1 MADPYG
7 RAIRDHFHDQ
17 QDEPLLNRH
26 GNEVSQH
33 SQINDLY
40 FSDFDTE
47 HEDNKWI
54 GSWLD
59 GPLLDIGAG
68 AGRHTLYFQD
78 HFEAVAIEVSTHL
91 VEVMRKR
98 GVHDARQVD
107 MFDIRDEF
115 ERDQF
120 KSALMIGTQLGL
132 TASLQ
137 GLRQFLGD
145 LSFVTTPD
153 ATAVLDS
160 YHPAKSVEFEVP
172 GFQPDPTQG
181 AASRI
186 MQFEYEDDLSE
197 PLLFRFF
204 SPERL
209 EEAVVGTGWEISE
222 IRRHP
227 SDPPEVVQYR
237 AALTKRLLN

>member
-17 QDEPLLNRH
+17 QDEPLLNRY
-26 GNEVSQH
+26 GNEVSEH

-40 FSDFDTE
+40 FNDFDIE
-47 HEDNKWI
+47 HEDNEWI
-54 GSWLD
+54 ASWLD
-59 GPLLDIGAG
+59 GSLLDIGAG
-68 AGRHTLYFQD
+68 TGRHALYFQD
-78 HFEAVAIEVSTHL
+78 HFETVAIEVSQHL
-91 VEVMRKR
+91 VGVMQER
-98 GVHDARQVD
+98 GVHDARHVSI
-107 MFDIRDEF
+107 FDICDEF

-145 LSFVTTPD
+145 LAFVTTPD
-153 ATAVLDS
+153 AIAVLDS
-160 YHPAKSVEFEVP
+160 YHPVNSMEFEVP
-172 GFQPDPTQG
+172 GFRPDLTQG
-181 AASRI
+181 AAFRI
-186 MQFEYEDDLSE
+186 MQFEYEGDISE

-209 EEAVVGTGWEISE
+209 KEAVVGTRWEISE
-222 IRRHP
+222 IRHHL
-227 SDPPEVVQYR
+227 SDPPDVVQYR
-237 AALTKRLLN
+237 AALTKRL